1 MAEKTVQNI
10 KNKTYNISNIQA
22 ELQLEKLG
30 IDNPKV
36 QNIVREERNFFF
48 FFPTDWSNLSEHI
61 YFSSAYTKTKSIA
74 TKIIDGYPLGKNGN
88 IVNTWESLALST
100 ISAGLTSGY
109 TDATTLIQDRINETL
124 LWQGDIEEALLFY
137 NNLTFYEQWVVN
149 QLAGATVNFNPENT
163 ITGYQT
169 YKQPTFTITGYY
181 VASTSPLTATV
192 SAITEDKKVVLPV
205 ILRDFQ
211 NNLIPPFGAGYSL
224 TPDYH
229 DDLVGGFGLNQS
241 LQDASFYEIL
251 MTTALAFDE
260 GIHFALTNRGGTG
273 DHDYVWTNYDGDQ
286 QSRIYPDTD
295 KYSVNRPVRLTKL
308 VPSHLLSGDN
318 EQIVNR
324 FLEVMASMMDDT
336 KLYIDN
342 LTNMFKNYWSNW
354 DKIPRGL
361 VQKIVAFQLGSE
373 LFSSSNNGISD
384 LVLRGKRSVSD
395 ITYEFWNR
403 ILCTLVYAYKTK
415 GTIESIKSIVRAYG
429 FPESMMEVEELCY
442 KYTSFTHTKYDV
454 QSTHVARFGDT
465 LSADL
470 YAITG
475 SSISSLSSSDSF
487 HMSFRIRNRLGQT
500 NDTWKSIFT
509 NGSTGNQELSIS
521 IKTDVDSNNANNT
534 FNSFLVNCD
543 GASITT
549 NYDFWN
555 NVAQNDNDRFVTL
568 AVTRAVSSLTAST
581 VRVYAGHNFESVYF
595 SESLTSVT
603 SSSSLSSYTHSLSA
617 FTIGDVTTPPIIYL
631 QEFLIDKN
639 EMTNEQFMTRSL
651 NFENFSNIDYA
662 EVESIVFH
670 YKMKENV
677 DYSIAGKDYI
687 IDSSLN
693 GTTGV
698 PITNAVT
705 MIDTP
710 YQFFDDMFKNIRYR
724 DVGFNIPITT
734 SLEELTSEDIK
745 RKNLRIGMSVA
756 RTLNEDI
763 ENYLGDV
770 EISDLMFD
778 PVEYFNERPSFNNLE
793 YTNLELKKQ
802 EVFDRYQ
809 ETFKPWKFTTFIER
823 IEGHLGSFF
832 SFIKQFVPIKEKVVS
847 KGIIYEDYSLARTRL
862 RKPWISTPAD
872 LVLSVLRPIN
882 ISIVTNIIDNPMPW
896 FEMLPTEI
904 VVISLNNIIN
914 LSSAPT
920 LTVGESMNYSMNMI
934 GAPAMSTGVLG
945 MDSTR
950 FNVNIGTNANVSTPI
965 ASNNLIIKHVGHG
978 SLGQHIAS
986 IPIQGLK
993 TKRNDFSNI
1002 QFLTPSS
1009 YNPSMNSDY
1018 TLQISFQSRDIF
1030 IATAYT
1036 EDESIKTLEGTIYL
1050 NSSRY
1055 DTLSEFQYPNK
1066 EVIKIDTSEMKD
1078 GNNINRL
1085 RLVIDGKEVNRSAS
1099 SYTVRYPVKG
1109 GIKFKITSIGSIS
1122 EGLPVDQEVKIKFIN
1137 LVNSQDEILVLN
1149 FYVGLSMQEFTNS
1162 KGYSL
1167 TTNVNG

>member
-1 MAEKTVQNI
+1 MAEKTIQNI
-10 KNKTYNISNIQA
+10 KNKSYNIQNIQA
-22 ELQLEKLG
+22 EIQLEKLG
-30 IDNPKV
+30 IDNPRV
-36 QNIVREERNFFF
+36 QSIVQEERQFI
-48 FFPTDWSNLSEHI
+48 FPTDWTDLNEHI

-74 TKIIDGYPLGKNGN
+74 EKVINNYPVGKDGS
-88 IVNTWESLALST
+88 IVNSWEALALST

-109 TDATTLIQDRINETL
+109 TDAVTLIQNRINQTL
-124 LWQGDIEEALLFY
+124 LWQDDIEEALLYY
-137 NNLTFYEQWVVN
+137 NNLTFYEQWVIN
-149 QLAGATVNFNPENT
+149 QLAGATIYYNPENT

-169 YKQPTFTITGYY
+169 YKLPTFTITGYY
-181 VASTSPLTATV
+181 VSSTSSATATV

-205 ILRDFQ
+205 ILRDYD

-224 TPDYH
+224 TPGYH

-273 DHDYVWTNYDGDQ
+273 DHTYSWTNYDGDQ
-286 QSRIYPDTD
+286 ENRIYPDAD
-295 KYSVNRPVRLTKL
+295 KYSVNRPVRLTKI
-308 VPSHLLSGDN
+308 VPSHLLAEDD

-324 FLEVMASMMDDT
+324 FLEIMASMMDDT

-354 DKIPRGL
+354 EKIPRGL
-361 VQKIVAFQLGSE
+361 VQKMVAFQLGSE

-403 ILCTLVYAYKTK
+403 VLCTLVYAYKTK

-442 KYTSFTHTKYDV
+442 KYTSFTHVKYDI

-475 SSISSLSSSDSF
+475 SSASSLSSSDSF
-487 HMSFRIRNRLGQT
+487 HISFRIRNRLGKT
-500 NDTWKSIFT
+500 NDTWKSVFT
-509 NGSTGNQELSIS
+509 NGSTGNEELSIAV
-521 IKTDVDSNNANNT
+521 KTDTDPNNVNNV
-534 FNSFLVNCD
+534 FNSFLVKCD

-555 NVAQNDNDRFVTL
+555 NVAQNDNDRFVTV
-568 AVTRAVSSLTAST
+568 AMTRAVSSTTAST

-603 SSSSLSSYTHSLSA
+603 TSSSLTSFDHALSA
-617 FTIGDVTTPPIIYL
+617 FTIGDATTPPILYL
-631 QEFLIDKN
+631 QEFLVDKN
-639 EMTNEQFMTRSL
+639 EMTDEQFMTRSL
-651 NFENFSNIDYA
+651 NFENFSNIDYS

-670 YKMKENV
+670 YKLRENV
-677 DYSIAGKDYI
+677 DFSVAGKDYI

-693 GTTGV
+693 STTGS

-705 MIDTP
+705 MTDEP
-710 YQFFDDMFKNIRYR
+710 YQFFDDLFKNVRYR

-734 SLEELTSEDIK
+734 SIEDLTSEDIK
-745 RKNLRIGMSVA
+745 RKNMRIGMSVA

-778 PVEYFNERPSFNNLE
+778 PVEYFNERPSYNNLE
-793 YTNLELKKQ
+793 YTQLELKKQ
-802 EVFDRYQ
+802 EIFDRYQ

-832 SFIKQFVPIKEKVVS
+832 NFIKQFVPIKEKVVS
-847 KGIIYEDYSLARTRL
+847 KGIIYEDYTLARTRL
-862 RKPWISTPAD
+862 RKPWISTPLD
-872 LVLSVLRPIN
+872 LILQVIQPIN
-882 ISIVTNIIDNPMPW
+882 ISIVTTIVDNPQPW
-896 FEMLPTEI
+896 FYMLPDEL
-904 VVISLNNIIN
+904 VAISLNNIIN

-920 LTVGESMNYSMNMI
+920 LTTSQSGLYSMNMN
-934 GAPAMSTGVLG
+934 GAPSFDTNILG
-945 MDSTR
+945 KDSLTIPVTI
-950 FNVNIGTNANVSTPI
+950 NTNGIIQNPI
-965 ASNNLIIKHVGHG
+965 ASNRLPITYSGHG
-978 SLGQHIAS
+978 RLGKHIAS
-986 IPIQGLK
+986 LPVPGIKIK
-993 TKRNDFSNI
+993 KNDFSNI
-1002 QFLTPSS
+1002 QFLMPSS
-1009 YNPSMNSDY
+1009 YNAFRYSDY
-1018 TLQISFQSRDIF
+1018 TLQISFKKRDIF
-1030 IATAYT
+1030 IATSFV
-1036 EDESIKTLEGTIYL
+1036 EEESLKSVEGTIFI

-1055 DTLSEFQYPNK
+1055 DTLSEFQYPNT
-1066 EVIKIDTSEMKD
+1066 EVVKIDTSEFKD
-1078 GNNINRL
+1078 NNNINRL
-1085 RLVIDGKEVNRSAS
+1085 RLVIEGKEVNRSAS
-1099 SYTVRYPVKG
+1099 SYNVKYPAKG
-1109 GIKFKITSIGSIS
+1109 GINFKITSIGSIS
-1122 EGLPVDQEVKIKFIN
+1122 EGLSINQEVKIKFHNLIN
-1137 LVNSQDEILVLN
+1137 PEDDILVLN
-1149 FYVGLSMQEFTNS
+1149 FYIGLSMQEFTNA

-1167 TTNVNG
+1167 TTTVNE